1 MKKIIVLLFSFI
13 FSTLIIACTSEF
25 PEKLYGY
32 YKNDN
37 EKLDQLARIETL
49 IFMKDEIS
57 ISSWDFPLKINNKNK
72 NGEYWIIEG
81 KNSYG
86 DQTIKLIIINE
97 NEVELIKIKD
107 NKEKSIGKYIKITEE
122 EYKHILKSPKLKEF
136 PSLF

>member
-1 MKKIIVLLFSFI
+1 M
-13 FSTLIIACTSEF
+13 IIACTSEF

-32 YKNDN
+32 YKNN
-37 EKLDQLARIETL
+37 NNKLDQLARIETL
-49 IFMKDEIS
+49 NFMKDKIS

-86 DQTIKLIIINE
+86 KQSIRLVIINE
-97 NEVELIKIKD
+97 NEIELIRLKD

-122 EYKHILKSPKLKEF
+122 EYKNILKTPK
-136 PSLF
+136 